1 MIVINPYEADSNCDV
16 CPICHINI
24 NEYPNY
30 TLTECDHTYHTDCI
44 IQWFRTGHTNCPY
57 CNCSYNNEDT
67 ENNTNMKYSY
77 NVRRKSINDNYK
89 IVKAYSKKKDVPK
102 ILKTKIKSIE
112 KMEQQLKEIKTICKS
127 IRNEEGPYKV
137 IQKKYREYTNKK
149 WRKTDTIYRKKRDL
163 VDMVNIVPIIIP
175 KKRKHKKNKKII

>member
-1 MIVINPYEADSNCDV
+1 
-16 CPICHINI
+16 
-24 NEYPNY
+24 
-30 TLTECDHTYHTDCI
+30 
-44 IQWFRTGHTNCPY
+44 
-57 CNCSYNNEDT
+57 
-67 ENNTNMKYSY
+67 MKYSY

-127 IRNEEGPYKV
+127 IRNEEGQYKV

-149 WRKTDTIYRKKRDL
+149 WRKTDTIYRKKREL

-175 KKRKHKKNKKII
+175 KKRKQINWVSLW